1 MVARE
6 NRTECSP
13 GKIGWCSQS
22 VHRDRLGHAFIQALV
37 ADVSESE
44 NKYRTCKYRSHIQRL
59 SWLIAGSYYALWA
72 FVVVVVIDCDDW
84 LVACVDG

>member
-1 MVARE
+1 M
-6 NRTECSP
+6 
-13 GKIGWCSQS
+13 
-22 VHRDRLGHAFIQALV
+22 FIQALV

-44 NKYRTCKYRSHIQRL
+44 NKYRTCQYRSHIQRL

-84 LVACVDG
+84 LVGCVDG